1 MDTMVLDNL
10 KDGLRNAVKKIA
22 NASHVDKN
30 LVKDVVKDIQ
40 RSMIESDMN
49 VQMALDLTTRLKE
62 RSLTEKPPAGM
73 SSREHVIKILY
84 EELVDIMG
92 RGEELKLKPQTIM
105 MVGLYGMGKT
115 TTCGKLAA
123 YFQKRGL
130 STALVAGDTH
140 RPAAY
145 EQLEQVA
152 EEAGVP
158 IYGDSD
164 AEDAPKIVKEG
175 MKKFKDYDVV
185 LIDTAGRHSLEED
198 LIEEIKEIKS
208 VADPDEVI
216 LTIDA
221 SVGQQA
227 GPQAKAFHDAVGVT
241 KTIITKL
248 DGSAKGGGSLS
259 AVAETDAPVVFIGTG
274 ERIRDLEKFDPKRF
288 ISRMLGM
295 GDLEGLLEKA
305 EEVMD
310 EEKAEEAAKQMLSG
324 DFDLKA
330 MYEQMEMLSGVGPLQ
345 KIMDM
350 LPVGPA
356 RISEDEMISTQKKLK
371 KFRIIMDSMTEEEME
386 NPQLIKRERIHRIA
400 RGSGTS
406 PKDIKELLSHYKKS
420 KKAIK
425 GFTGNRKMRK
435 QLMKQLD
442 SGNLKF

>member
-1 MDTMVLDNL
+1 MVLDNL
-10 KDGLRNAVKKIA
+10 KDGLRGAVKKIA

-30 LVKDVVKDIQ
+30 LIEDVVKDIQ
-40 RSMIESDMN
+40 RAMISADMN
-49 VQMALDLTTRLKE
+49 VQMALQLTEKLKD
-62 RSLTEKPPAGM
+62 RALTEKPKAGT
-73 SSREHVIKILY
+73 STREHVIQILY
-84 EELVDIMG
+84 EEFVNIMG
-92 RGEELKLKPQTIM
+92 TGEELELKPQKIM

-123 YFQKRGL
+123 HFQKRGL
-130 STALVAGDTH
+130 STAVVAGDTH

-152 EEAGVP
+152 DDAGVP
-158 IYGDSD
+158 IYGDPD
-164 AEDAPKIVKEG
+164 EERAPKVVREG
-175 MKKFKDYDVV
+175 MEKFKNYDVV
-185 LIDTAGRHSLEED
+185 IVDTSGRHSLEDE
-198 LIEEIKEIKS
+198 LIEEIKRIKS

-248 DGSAKGGGSLS
+248 DGSAKGGGALS
-259 AVAETDAPVVFIGTG
+259 AVAETDAPVAFVGTG

-295 GDLEGLLEKA
+295 GDIEGLLEKA

-310 EEKAEEAAKQMLSG
+310 EEKAEQTAKKMLSG
-324 DFDLKA
+324 DFDLKD

-350 LPVGPA
+350 LPMGP
-356 RISEDEMISTQKKLK
+356 SSMSDDEMLETQKRLNE
-371 KFRIIMDSMTEEEME
+371 FRIIMDSMTEEEME
-386 NPQLIKRERIHRIA
+386 NPKLLKRDRIKRIA

-406 PKDIKELLSHYKKS
+406 PKAIKQLLSHYKKS

-425 GFTGNRKMRK
+425 GFTGNRKVRK
-435 QLMKQLD
+435 KLMKQIE
-442 SGNLKF
+442 SGDLKF

>member
-1 MDTMVLDNL
+1 MVLDNL
-10 KDGLRNAVKKIA
+10 KDGLRGAVKKIA

-30 LVKDVVKDIQ
+30 LIEEVVKDIQ
-40 RSMIESDMN
+40 RAMISADMN
-49 VQMALDLTTRLKE
+49 VQMALQLTEKLKD
-62 RSLTEKPPAGM
+62 RALTEKPKAGT
-73 SSREHVIKILY
+73 STREHVIQILY
-84 EELVDIMG
+84 EEFVNIMG
-92 RGEELKLKPQTIM
+92 TGEELELKPQKIM

-123 YFQKRGL
+123 HFQKRGL
-130 STALVAGDTH
+130 STAVVAGDTH

-152 EEAGVP
+152 DDAGVP
-158 IYGDSD
+158 IYGDPD
-164 AEDAPKIVKEG
+164 EERAPKVVREG
-175 MKKFKDYDVV
+175 MEKFKNYDVV
-185 LIDTAGRHSLEED
+185 IVDTSGRHSLEDE
-198 LIEEIKEIKS
+198 LIEEIKRIKS

-248 DGSAKGGGSLS
+248 DGSAKGGGALS
-259 AVAETDAPVVFIGTG
+259 AVAETDAPVAFIGTG

-295 GDLEGLLEKA
+295 GDIEGLLEKA

-310 EEKAEEAAKQMLSG
+310 EEKAEETAKKMLSG
-324 DFDLKA
+324 DFDLKD

-350 LPVGPA
+350 LPMGP
-356 RISEDEMISTQKKLK
+356 SSLSDDEMLETQNRLK
-371 KFRIIMDSMTEEEME
+371 EFRIIMDSMTEEEME
-386 NPQLIKRERIHRIA
+386 NPKLLKRDRIQRIA

-406 PKDIKELLSHYKKS
+406 PKAIKQLLSHFKKS

-425 GFTGNRKMRK
+425 GFTGNRKVRK
-435 QLMKQLD
+435 KLMKQIE
-442 SGNLKF
+442 SGDLKF

>member
-1 MDTMVLDNL
+1 MVLDNL
-10 KDGLRNAVKKIA
+10 KDGLRGAVKKIA

-30 LVKDVVKDIQ
+30 LIEDVVKDIQ
-40 RSMIESDMN
+40 RAMISADMN
-49 VQMALDLTTRLKE
+49 VQMALQLTEKLKD
-62 RSLTEKPPAGM
+62 RALTEKPKAGT
-73 SSREHVIKILY
+73 STREHVIQILY
-84 EELVDIMG
+84 EEFVNIMG
-92 RGEELKLKPQTIM
+92 TGEELELKPQKIM

-123 YFQKRGL
+123 HFQKRGL
-130 STALVAGDTH
+130 STAVVAGDTH

-152 EEAGVP
+152 DDAGVP
-158 IYGDSD
+158 IYGDPD
-164 AEDAPKIVKEG
+164 EERAPKVVREG
-175 MKKFKDYDVV
+175 MEKFKNYDVV
-185 LIDTAGRHSLEED
+185 IVDTSGRHSLEDE
-198 LIEEIKEIKS
+198 LIEEIKRIKS

-248 DGSAKGGGSLS
+248 DGSAKGGGALS
-259 AVAETDAPVVFIGTG
+259 AVAETDAPVAFVGTG

-295 GDLEGLLEKA
+295 GDIEGLLEKA

-310 EEKAEEAAKQMLSG
+310 EEKAEQTAKKMLSG
-324 DFDLKA
+324 DFDLKD

-350 LPVGPA
+350 LPMGPN
-356 RISEDEMISTQKKLK
+356 SMSDDEMLETQNRLK
-371 KFRIIMDSMTEEEME
+371 EFRIIMDSMTEEEME
-386 NPQLIKRERIHRIA
+386 NPKLLKRDRIKRIA

-406 PKDIKELLSHYKKS
+406 PKAIKQLLSHYKKS

-425 GFTGNRKMRK
+425 GFTGNRKVRK
-435 QLMKQLD
+435 KLMKQIE
-442 SGNLKF
+442 SGDLKF

>member
-1 MDTMVLDNL
+1 MVLDNL
-10 KDGLRNAVKKIA
+10 KDGLRGAVNKIA

-30 LVKDVVKDIQ
+30 LIEDVVKDIQ
-40 RSMIESDMN
+40 RAMISADMN
-49 VQMALDLTTRLKE
+49 VQMALKLTEKLKD
-62 RSLTEKPPAGM
+62 RALTEKPKAGT
-73 SSREHVIKILY
+73 STREHVIQILY
-84 EELVDIMG
+84 EEFVNIMG
-92 RGEELKLKPQTIM
+92 TGKELELKPQRIM

-123 YFQKRGL
+123 HFQKRGL
-130 STALVAGDTH
+130 STAVVAGDTH

-152 EEAGVP
+152 DDAGVP
-158 IYGDSD
+158 IYGDPD
-164 AEDAPKIVKEG
+164 EERAPKVVREG
-175 MKKFKDYDVV
+175 MEEFKNYDVV
-185 LIDTAGRHSLEED
+185 IVDTSGRHSLEDE
-198 LIEEIKEIKS
+198 LIEEIKRIRS

-248 DGSAKGGGSLS
+248 DGSAKGGGALS
-259 AVAETDAPVVFIGTG
+259 AVAETDAPVAFVGTG

-310 EEKAEEAAKQMLSG
+310 EEKAEETAKKMLSG
-324 DFDLKA
+324 DFNLKD

-350 LPVGPA
+350 LPMGP
-356 RISEDEMISTQKKLK
+356 SSLSDDEMLETQNRLK
-371 KFRIIMDSMTEEEME
+371 EFRIIMDSMTEEEME
-386 NPQLIKRERIHRIA
+386 NPKLLKRDRIQRIA
-400 RGSGTS
+400 MGSGTS
-406 PKDIKELLSHYKKS
+406 PKAIKQLLSHYKKS

-425 GFTGNRKMRK
+425 GFTGNRKVRK
-435 QLMKQLD
+435 KLMKQIE
-442 SGNLKF
+442 SGDLKF

>member
-1 MDTMVLDNL
+1 
-10 KDGLRNAVKKIA
+10 
-22 NASHVDKN
+22 
-30 LVKDVVKDIQ
+30 
-40 RSMIESDMN
+40 
-49 VQMALDLTTRLKE
+49 
-62 RSLTEKPPAGM
+62 
-73 SSREHVIKILY
+73 
-84 EELVDIMG
+84 
-92 RGEELKLKPQTIM
+92 

-152 EEAGVP
+152 DDAGVP
-158 IYGDSD
+158 VYGDPD
-164 AEDAPKIVKEG
+164 EERAPKVVREG
-175 MKKFKDYDVV
+175 MDKFKEYDVIIV
-185 LIDTAGRHSLEED
+185 DTSGRHSLEDE
-198 LIEEIKEIKS
+198 LIEEIKRIRT
-208 VADPDEVI
+208 VVDPDEVI

-248 DGSAKGGGSLS
+248 DGSAKGGGALS
-259 AVAETDAPVVFIGTG
+259 AVSETDAPVAFIGTG

-288 ISRMLGM
+288 ISRMLGK
-295 GDLEGLLEKA
+295 GDIEGLLEKA

-310 EEKAEEAAKQMLSG
+310 EEKAEQTAKKMLSG
-324 DFDLKA
+324 DFDLKD

-350 LPVGPA
+350 LPMGP
-356 RISEDEMISTQKKLK
+356 SSLSDDEMLETQNRLK
-371 KFRIIMDSMTEEEME
+371 QFRIIMDSMTEEEME
-386 NPQLIKRERIHRIA
+386 NPKLLKRERIQRIA

-406 PKDIKELLSHYKKS
+406 PKAIRDLLSHYKKS

-425 GFTGNRKMRK
+425 GFTGNRKVRK
-435 QLMKQLD
+435 KLMKQIE
-442 SGNLKF
+442 SGDLKF

>member
-1 MDTMVLDNL
+1 MVLDNL

-22 NASHVDKN
+22 NASHIDKN
-30 LVKDVVKDIQ
+30 LIDDVVKEIQ
-40 RSMIESDMN
+40 RAMIDADMN
-49 VQMALDLTTRLKE
+49 VQMALELTDRLQE
-62 RSLTEKPPAGM
+62 RALNEKPKAGT
-73 SSREHVIKILY
+73 SAREHVIQILY
-84 EELVDIMG
+84 EEFVNIMG
-92 RGEELKLKPQTIM
+92 TGEELELKSQKIM

-115 TTCGKLAA
+115 TTSGKLAA

-152 EEAGVP
+152 EDAGVP
-158 IYGDSD
+158 IYGDPD
-164 AEDAPKIVKEG
+164 EERAPKVVREG
-175 MKKFKDYDVV
+175 MKKFKGYDVIIV
-185 LIDTAGRHSLEED
+185 DTSGRHSLEDE
-198 LIEEIKEIKS
+198 LIKEIKRIRN
-208 VADPDEVI
+208 VVEPDEVI

-248 DGSAKGGGSLS
+248 DGSAKGGGALS
-259 AVAETDAPVVFIGTG
+259 AVAETDAPVAFVGTG
-274 ERIRDLEKFDPKRF
+274 ERIRDLERFDPKRF

-310 EEKAEEAAKQMLSG
+310 EEKAEKTAKKMLSG
-324 DFDLKA
+324 DFNLKD

-350 LPVGPA
+350 LPMGPSTL
-356 RISEDEMISTQKKLK
+356 SEDEMLETQKKLNS
-371 KFRIIMDSMTEEEME
+371 FRIIMDSMTEEEME
-386 NPQLIKRERIHRIA
+386 NPNMIKRDRIRRIA

-406 PKDIKELLSHYKKS
+406 PKAIKHLLSHYKKS

-435 QLMKQLD
+435 KLMKQLN
-442 SGNLKF
+442 SGDLNI